1 LRVLKQSGA
10 ALALMLAALIIPA
23 GAVERPV
30 RLIDQTGHAF
40 TLPSLSGTPVIVTF
54 VAAHCADA
62 CPLVNAQFARVAR
75 TFAAERRRVKLLT
88 ITLDPENDPPRVMS
102 ALARTFSADPHTW
115 IVASG
120 SVAEVHRAM
129 RMFGVVAQRRHK
141 SYPDVHTTFVYLVDS
156 HGRLE
161 KTLLASAD
169 LGTQVV
175 AEVRAQWHG
184 LAP

>member
-1 LRVLKQSGA
+1 
-10 ALALMLAALIIPA
+10 MLAALILPA
-23 GAVERPV
+23 AAVERPV
-30 RLIDQTGHAF
+30 RLIDQAGRAF

-62 CPLVNAQFARVAR
+62 CPLINAQFARVAH
-75 TFAAERRRVKLLT
+75 TFKAQHRNVKLLT

-102 ALARTFSADPHTW
+102 ALARTFSADPRTW

-120 SVAEVHRAM
+120 SVSEVHRAM
-129 RMFGVVAQRRHK
+129 RMFGVVAQRGRK
-141 SYPDVHTTFVYLVDS
+141 GYADAHTTFVYLVDS

-161 KTLLASAD
+161 KTLLASPD

-175 AEVRAQWHG
+175 EEVRAQWHA